1 MHGIAAISL
10 AAVQSGARAWFWAIV
25 QMSTMPIS
33 SVSCDVLTC
42 ALAFVLLIWFCTKF
56 EGLSVSF
63 SPFLVTLT
71 LVF

>member
-33 SVSCDVLTC
+33 SDVLTC